1 MKWFYNWKIKWK
13 LIAAFVFIALA
24 AATVGMVATA
34 FIYQISTANNEM
46 YERHT
51 VTMRELADIARDYQ
65 RQRVALRDLY
75 IDKDASTREEHINEM
90 KELDIQLSN
99 SLNKFED
106 SIRDDAVRKEYD
118 KLLQGVHAFRE
129 IRDEI
134 IEHIQANR
142 MDQAHDLFTGGY
154 AHELVAGIQEAT
166 DRIFALHTGQAQKS
180 AQINAS
186 RANIATIIMLGIIVS
201 TIMVAIG
208 VGIFNARIISKPIH
222 EMVEVAEKL
231 AANDLNVHIETDTG
245 DEIGILARAF
255 RKMADNLNEFM
266 TGVQN
271 ASEQVAAGAV
281 QVSDASI
288 ALSEG
293 ATEQASSIEELTASL
308 EEISSQTRLNA
319 QHADQANEL
328 AENAKMNA
336 TQGNVRMQEMLQ
348 AMDEINVSSGNI
360 YKIIRVIDDIA
371 FQTNI
376 LALNAGVEAARAGQQ
391 GKGFAVVAEEV
402 RTLAARSA
410 NAAKETAELIESSIK
425 KVEDGT
431 RIAKETA
438 EDLNK
443 VVEEVEKV
451 AGLVNDIAAA
461 SNEQATGIEQIN
473 QGIVQVSEVVQTNS
487 ATSEEGAAAS
497 EELSSQAAL
506 LKEMVS
512 RFKLKKNDSSRMELP
527 EITPEVLKMLEKI
540 SENNN
545 KEVVISREEDMRE
558 PVAVGAGR
566 IALSDEEFGKY
577 SI

>member
-1 MKWFYNWKIKWK
+1 MKWFYNWKIAWK
-13 LIAAFVFIALA
+13 LIAAFVFIALT
-24 AATVGMVATA
+24 AATVGLVGTVY
-34 FIYQISTANNEM
+34 IYQVSNSSKDM

-51 VTMRELADIARDYQ
+51 VTMPKLADIARDYQ
-65 RQRVALRDLY
+65 KQRVALRDLY
-75 IDKDASTREEHINEM
+75 IDKDISTREEHINEI
-90 KELDIQLSN
+90 KEADIDLANSISN
-99 SLNKFED
+99 FEA
-106 SIRDDAVRKEYD
+106 SIRNEAVRQEFD
-118 KLLQGVHAFRE
+118 KLLQGIHAFRE

-134 IEHIQANR
+134 IHHIQANQ

-154 AHELVAGIQEAT
+154 AHELVGGIQEAT
-166 DRIFALHTGQAQKS
+166 DRIFDLHTSQAQES

-186 RANIATIIMLGIIVS
+186 KANIATIIMVVIIITS
-201 TIMVAIG
+201 IMVAIG
-208 VGIFNARIISKPIH
+208 VGIFNARIISKPIN

-231 AANDLNVHIETDTG
+231 AANDLNVHIETDTR
-245 DEIGILARAF
+245 DEIGTLARAF
-255 RKMADNLNEFM
+255 RRMVDNLNEFM
-266 TGVQN
+266 TNVQN

-319 QHADQANEL
+319 QNANQANEL

-336 TQGNVRMQEMLQ
+336 AQGNVQMQEMLQ

-360 YKIIRVIDDIA
+360 YKIIKVIDDIA

-376 LALNAGVEAARAGQQ
+376 LALNAAVEAARAGQQ

-410 NAAKETAELIESSIK
+410 NAARETAELIEGSIK
-425 KVEDGT
+425 KVEGGT
-431 RIAKETA
+431 RIAKDTA
-438 EDLNK
+438 EALNK
-443 VVEEVEKV
+443 IVEEVERV
-451 AGLVNDIAAA
+451 AGLVNGITVA

-473 QGIVQVSEVVQTNS
+473 QGIMQVSEVVQTNS

-512 RFKLKKNDSSRMELP
+512 RFELKKSTSSHRELT
-527 EITPEVLKMLEKI
+527 EISPEVLKMLEKM
-540 SENNN
+540 SENN
-545 KEVVISREEDMRE
+545 KEESISMEEARGE
-558 PVAVGAGR
+558 AAVSRTGR
-566 IALSDEEFGKY
+566 IPLSDEEFGKY
-577 SI
+577 SM